1 MTARL
6 LAAALAAASLSAC
19 GIIYT
24 NIHGPRSYRSASPA
38 EVKAAPDDPAVKGGA
53 CNYSV
58 LYLVAWG
65 NGGYAAA
72 VKDALKDHPERI
84 LYDVKTDMKV
94 KSILVGLY
102 TKVCTKVTG
111 RAAKA

>member
-1 MTARL
+1 MIRSLT
-6 LAAALAAASLSAC
+6 LALCAAGLSAC
-19 GIIYT
+19 GLIYT

-38 EVKAAPDDPAVKGGA
+38 EVKAASDDPLVQGKA

-72 VKDALKDHPERI
+72 VRQALKDHPDRI

-94 KSILVGLY
+94 KSILIGLY